1 MGGAVG
7 VADIRWIPASTA
19 AKMLKVTRQRVY
31 TLVRLGQVSAV
42 KLDGHTMVSMR
53 SVEDRIARMRRD
65 GVRKNGS
72 R

>member
-1 MGGAVG
+1 MGSFGG

-53 SVEDRIARMRRD
+53 SVEDRIERMRRD
-65 GVRKNGS
+65 EGARNGS